1 MELDRWT
8 ACEAEEHPM
17 ALMVMRP
24 RSLEIS
30 KAVEGVS
37 GR

>member
-17 ALMVMRP
+17 ALMVGMP

-30 KAVEGVS
+30 KALEGVL